1 MSAKSSKFLIGLF
14 VISGT
19 LICAA
24 IIIWVGAARIF
35 MKGSLYSVYFDESVQ
50 GLQVDSA
57 IKYRGVEIGKVQSIG
72 VAPDNRLIE
81 VIMKIDIESDL
92 QKLTIASLKTTG
104 ITGIVFIEL
113 DQLRT
118 GDLSS
123 SPKITFKSSYPV
135 IPSRRSEI
143 SRFLADT
150 GVIMQNIKDIDLKGI
165 SDQMKNTSK
174 AIENFVEGKR
184 VNNIMTNLESTSA
197 NLDQAISKINKTVS
211 EGKLDRVVNE
221 TMGVLLDA
229 HQLIGQAKN
238 EIDALKLREKADR
251 TDILLKDIDK
261 KAQVIT
267 NELQDTSEHLRVTS
281 ENLQKLSDNLK
292 RNPSELIFS
301 KPAPPRKAME

>member
-1 MSAKSSKFLIGLF
+1 
-14 VISGT
+14 
-19 LICAA
+19 
-24 IIIWVGAARIF
+24 
-35 MKGSLYSVYFDESVQ
+35 
-50 GLQVDSA
+50 
-57 IKYRGVEIGKVQSIG
+57 
-72 VAPDNRLIE
+72 
-81 VIMKIDIESDL
+81 
-92 QKLTIASLKTTG
+92 
-104 ITGIVFIEL
+104 
-113 DQLRT
+113 
-118 GDLSS
+118 
-123 SPKITFKSSYPV
+123 
-135 IPSRRSEI
+135 
-143 SRFLADT
+143 
-150 GVIMQNIKDIDLKGI
+150 MQNIKDIDLKGI